1 MKRDLTSVRALCGA
15 GLLAASSAGGC
26 TTIIG
31 LEIGELDSST
41 ASTTTSSG
49 STGGA
54 GHGGAG
60 GQGGGGG
67 SGGSGGDGG
76 DSSGGGGQGGSEE
89 ALCSGA
95 REGATRPPSGLWG
108 QLAGDHVIDIEAH
121 QGGVTALVNGETS
134 FSVAR
139 WNENGSFANDF
150 GMETPAQSGDLSGEH
165 LAMAEGLVY
174 VTGSAR
180 PLDTM
185 KLSTPLLAT
194 GCELTAK
201 ASDSPKPSFVAALD
215 ERGKC
220 RWAWSI
226 DAESTSTP
234 LGLAATPDWVVFA
247 VSLVGESATSSTG
260 STGDRGCSPDGGTE
274 ARTSADVVALDTAGT
289 CRWRRSLGPTGAVR
303 IAELIADPVNQ
314 EVVVVGDY
322 EAPDNPLPVQNR
334 SLPTSQGGDM
344 FVARIRLLDGE
355 LQDLVAINAPGDQS
369 VARHG
374 AALLPGGDVAIGG
387 TYKGPSFDFEDDT
400 CAPLP
405 PAAQGVENIFIVR
418 VSRDGLVWSR
428 GFGDVAEDQLVAN
441 VAADTAGSIYV
452 TGQLEGEMDLGD
464 GMKLTAPADQISSF
478 LLVLSERGNV
488 LSASELVGEITVGT
502 WAVAPGPTLRDPL
515 YIAGEI
521 EGPFH
526 LVSSDPPAAESGEGF
541 IARLAGVP

>member
-1 MKRDLTSVRALCGA
+1 MKRDLRSVGALCGA

-41 ASTTTSSG
+41 ASATASSG

-54 GHGGAG
+54 GQGGGG
-60 GQGGGGG
+60 GQGGG
-67 SGGSGGDGG
+67 SGSGGDGG
-76 DSSGGGGQGGSEE
+76 DSSGGGGQGGGEE
-89 ALCSGA
+89 ALCSSA
-95 REGATRPPSGLWG
+95 REGAARPPSGLWG
-108 QLAGDHVIDIEAH
+108 QLAGDHIIDIEAH
-121 QGGVTALVNGETS
+121 EGGVTALVNRETS

-139 WNENGSFANDF
+139 WNENGSFADDF
-150 GMETPAQSGDLSGEH
+150 GMETPAQPGDLSGEH
-165 LAMAEGLVY
+165 LAMAAGLTY
-174 VTGSAR
+174 VTGTVR
-180 PLDTM
+180 PLEDM
-185 KLSTPLLAT
+185 KLDIPLLAT

-220 RWAWSI
+220 RWAWSV
-226 DAESTSTP
+226 DAESTTTP
-234 LGLAATPDWVVFA
+234 LGLAATPDRVVFA
-247 VSLVGESATSSTG
+247 FSQVGQSVASSASCTL
-260 STGDRGCSPDGGTE
+260 DDGVE
-274 ARTSADVVALDTAGT
+274 AKTSADLVALDTAGT

-303 IAELIADPVNQ
+303 IAELVIDPTDM

-322 EAPDNPLPVQNR
+322 DAPDEPILVQR
-334 SLPTSQGGDM
+334 RPLPTSQGSDM
-344 FVARIRLLDGE
+344 FVARFRLLDGE
-355 LQDLVAINAPGDQS
+355 LQDLVTINAPGNQA

-374 AALLPGGDVAIGG
+374 AALLPGGDVVIGG
-387 TYKGPSFDFEDDT
+387 TYRGPSFDFEEDE

-405 PAAQGVENIFIVR
+405 PAAEALENIFLVR

-441 VAADTAGSIYV
+441 VEVDTAGSIYV
-452 TGQLEGEMDLGD
+452 TGQLEGEMDLGG
-464 GMKLTAPADQISSF
+464 GMKLTAPAGQISSF

-488 LSASELVGEITVGT
+488 LSASELVGEATVGT

-515 YIAGEI
+515 YLAGEI
-521 EGPFH
+521 EGDFK
-526 LVSSDPPAAESGEGF
+526 LVPSDRPTARSGEGF